1 MSKNKNTVIRIM
13 ILDKLLNDQ
22 YHEYSLDDLTEE
34 VNNELS
40 HSGLEDSSL
49 KETSDTK
56 YFGLKKYIL
65 I

>member
-1 MSKNKNTVIRIM
+1 M
-13 ILDKLLNDQ
+13 ILDKLLSDQ